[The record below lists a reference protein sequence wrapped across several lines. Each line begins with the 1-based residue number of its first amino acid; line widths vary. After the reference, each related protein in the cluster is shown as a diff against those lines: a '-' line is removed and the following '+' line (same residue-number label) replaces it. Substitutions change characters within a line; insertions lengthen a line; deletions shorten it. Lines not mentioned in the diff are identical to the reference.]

1 MLMLICFSVG
11 QVWAGVGDEFYSFIP
26 YKPSSGAVSDYTL
39 TGTMTIDEMEWTVP
53 GNWYGNGALRLG
65 GKGIEGV
72 DRIITGLSPMGDKIA
87 KIVIN
92 HAGTTSDKITL
103 NAIKVTVA
111 SDADFTEDVEEISL
125 ASGTDFTVSKNT
137 PGATIEI
144 TPAGDYWANAS
155 YYKFAFNITNTN
167 GTNYAFVLNSIQFYS
182 YVDVATPVIYPADN
196 QFSDELEISI
206 NCTTEGADIYY
217 TLDGSDPDANATLYE
232 NPFTITAT
240 TTVKAIAFKE
250 GNGSS
255 VAEATYTKE
264 EPYVLPTGYY
274 LIGQDGW
281 TVDALS
287 ENLLFQENSANSG
300 EYMLTVTLVAG
311 QEIKVVKVEDN
322 TIITWFPDGNDN
334 NYAVDAE
341 HAGEK
346 TIYFRPEGYADWYAF
361 HEGGFF
367 YIAANEPVVAPT
379 EPYTLK
385 FNGTGTSSD
394 SGQSLAA
401 DVAAIFTEDCK
412 DLVASVETADKIFAA
427 RMIAEE
433 KSSLKLGTT
442 SVKGAL
448 EFTLA
453 FPQEVDYI
461 IVNATQYGDNASEIT
476 VNGTAFT
483 LNAGNKVPQDCKF
496 VPSGELSTIK
506 IEQSSS
512 ERLYL
517 RYITIYP
524 KGTAPIEA
532 TISADNIA
540 LGEVETED
548 DVFHKE
554 VTLSV
559 TGANLT
565 SPITYASSNPDVVAV
580 SGELTAEGGELT
592 VVINAPASAAGLA
605 LDETITLTSGETVL
619 TVAVTANVKK
629 VEPAEPLESGYYL
642 IGQNGWDKA
651 ALNENLKFQANI
663 ENEGEYFLNVTLFE
677 NQDIKVVE
685 VASDEIIA
693 WFPAGETPNYTV
705 DASHAGNK
713 TVYFR
718 PEGNLDWVT
727 FHDGGFF
734 YIEANEVIPPAP
746 AGATYKLVTSAD
758 ELVAG
763 AHYVI
768 GTPAGSFM
776 STESNNT
783 NRRITTATVTNDLV
797 TATEAMMVFT
807 LGGDANGWTF
817 ATENY
822 AGTNGYLNAT
832 DATGSNYLKVVAA
845 LDVYAYFSIAI
856 EEGVTTVACTGKDSR
871 HILYQNGTTCFACY
885 NNQTSSQYTKPS
897 LFKMVEGDIP
907 TPDLED
913 GFYLIGQNGWDENA
927 LSADLL
933 FQANTENEG
942 EYLLSVTLEEN
953 QEIKVVEVED
963 NAIKTWFPGGET
975 PNYAV
980 DAEHAGEK
988 VVYFRP
994 EGWNDWYAF
1003 HDGGFFY
1010 IEANAVIPAGAQ
1022 YKLVTSADELVEG
1035 AHYVIGTPAGSF
1047 IATTA
1052 NNNNRKITTATVEN
1066 DIVTAT
1072 DEVMVFTLGGDAEG
1086 WTFATENYLG
1096 DAGYLNATSATGSNN
1111 LKVVA
1116 ALDEYAYFTIAIEE
1130 GVTTVTCT
1138 GKESRNILY
1147 QNGNTCFS
1155 CYNNQTAQQ
1164 YIKPNLYKLV
1174 EGDTPSYP
1182 KYFLKNNWGEGI
1194 EWTWKETTRDDEGIY
1209 HLPNVVYGGTGIN
1222 FNTVADDEGAE
1233 FVEHDNIQIISSSKA
1248 PAKLLLCD
1256 TVNLSLDP
1264 NAKTISAQI
1273 LNTNQDKYTVMGSD
1287 AGLFFDEWQ
1296 EGEHPSKQTD
1306 MTKQEDGTYA
1316 WGREKVI
1323 LFEGIIELQVVKN
1336 HDKTLGC
1343 WPAEKYQLSIPSTA
1357 KYNVTITFNPSTKEV
1372 NATADWAE
1380 DINFMELNLKG
1391 NWDWSE
1397 DNLLLSSND
1406 EKYKAMVF
1414 KHLSAGDHQFK
1425 LVNQANQWFGDKQE
1439 FSRGNSSI
1447 RNIEAVGGEDN
1458 NMILHADVEGDYLFI
1473 WEYETNHLIIQ
1484 FPSIVPT
1491 KKAAHLKGKFSV
1503 SATQQINFS
1512 RGNLQYNYGAEAWY
1526 FAENQYER
1534 LGDANNRF
1542 GENEYNG
1549 TKTYTGS
1556 IDLFGWSSAISE
1568 YGLKASALDADFT
1581 GNFEDWGGLF
1591 TTEDPSREWRTLSK
1605 SEWNYLMNRTNGWT
1619 MAALGPDSIL
1629 GLILFPDEWTAPE
1642 GITIKYA
1649 VPSHVHDPFDIA
1661 DDNLF
1666 TFEQWAS
1673 LEANGAVFLPVNG
1686 ERAGN
1691 IGNTIKNGV
1700 SEVANTMNDLTGW
1713 YCWVSNIEYYG
1724 MYWLSSTTS
1733 EKNADYV
1740 TLPAWSDGPSTST
1753 EEDDYYYKPA
1763 VWSRERRR
1771 GNSVRLVANVV
1782 PPTYTVAGGSTA
1794 IFATAWDETD
1804 TNFDMTLQEDGT
1816 YQLTLSNIELGVSAY
1831 EYKVAEDHSWDVSYP
1846 IIEGNLNA
1854 SFSVEASAFYDIT
1867 FIYYPADAFP
1877 DVPLNANC
1885 EAILTRVGDLP
1896 SAQIKGS
1903 WEPWITPAMTLG
1915 DANAT
1920 ATYTRYL
1927 DAGKTYT
1934 FTIIS
1939 NGDKYGKGQEF
1950 SESTNS
1956 HDNIEKGSGMKLHT
1970 KAAGNY
1976 TFTWTFAT
1984 QSLEIT
1990 FPSSD
1995 DVYNVIGS
2003 DVVFGVDWAYDN
2015 TANEM
2020 SLNTDG
2026 TYSYQIAEIELSAD
2040 VYEYRVVKNHDGDGS
2055 YPEYDNATFP
2065 ITVSGKY
2072 SILFTLDP
2080 TNPDHDAAVNAVPT
2094 LIEPTEIK
2102 PTIQMKGS
2110 WDNWIGTITLTQDNE
2125 NEASWTMKMTQSASE
2140 YEFKMLING
2149 NYRST
2154 GGTITQSSTT
2164 ITNIVA
2170 DEGGN
2175 MKLSVPRTGNYTFTW
2190 TYATNSLTVTYPDD
2204 PTAIGD
2210 VDAEAKAMK
2219 VLREGN
2225 LFIIKGDKIFNA
2237 QGMKVK

>member
-1 MLMLICFSVG
+1 MTVLFAGSMMATDYKLVTSVDDLEADANYIIGNAEDVAGAFMSTATNNNNRKRTDSIDIAEG
-11 QVWAGVGDEFYSFIP
+11 Q
-26 YKPSSGAVSDYTL
+26 L
-39 TGTMTIDEMEWTVP
+39 TATAEV
-53 GNWYGNGALRLG
+53 LVLQLG
-65 GKGIEGV
+65 GEEGKW
-72 DRIITGLSPMGDKIA
+72 TFL
-87 KIVIN
+87 
-92 HAGTTSDKITL
+92 TT
-103 NAIKVTVA
+103 NYM
-111 SDADFTEDVEEISL
+111 
-125 ASGTDFTVSKNT
+125 GTD
-137 PGATIEI
+137 G
-144 TPAGDYWANAS
+144 Y
-155 YYKFAFNITNTN
+155 
-167 GTNYAFVLNSIQFYS
+167 L
-182 YVDVATPVIYPADN
+182 
-196 QFSDELEISI
+196 
-206 NCTTEGADIYY
+206 
-217 TLDGSDPDANATLYE
+217 ANATSGTTNACYVQADACE
-232 NPFTITAT
+232 FTIAFDEN
-240 TTVKAIAFKE
+240 KAVITST
-250 GNGSS
+250 GGNQRNTLRYNNGSS
-255 VAEATYTKE
+255 CFACYAAGNQKDIYLFKEIEGSQTQDPVIIANNIDFGTVYIEADASEYVAEYTLHVTGQNLTDVILVSGSDHVAVSETSLPAAGGSLTLTISAPVGNFAGTVGLASSGLTKTVNITGVVKQKE
-264 EPYVLPTGYY
+264 APIVLPEGAYILRFNGSGSTSDASAKLVADAVFEDDSKAYVESIETVSNLYAGRQIKGDNSNTKFGTSGNAGELAFTLKTPTEVEKIVFCAAMYGDNEGGDGFIVNETETFTLSAGNKEFEDCEWKPTGTISAIDIKQAKASGGRFYLRWIIVYPKASNPDEPAISANDINLGEVTTENDVYHNELELTVQAQNLTEAITFVSSNPDVVAVTGTLDETGGTLTVTIDAPASVAGLDLDETITLTSGEVSKVIAVTALVKRIEPQVLESGYY
-274 LIGQDGW
+274 LIGPDW
-281 TVDALS
+281 TKDVL
-287 ENLLFQENSANSG
+287 NANVKFDVNPANAD
-300 EYMLTVTLVAG
+300 EFMLTTTLVVD
-311 QEIKVVKVEDN
+311 QQIKVVEVASNE
-322 TIITWFPDGNDN
+322 IITWYPDGEGNE
-334 NYAVDAE
+334 YVVDAD

-346 TIYFRPEGYADWYAF
+346 TIYFRPDGQGGDDWYY
-361 HEGGFF
+361 GYFF
-367 YIAANEPVVAPT
+367 IAANEVPPT
-379 EPYTLK
+379 PSTDPYTLT
-385 FNGTGTSSD
+385 FNGTGSEGDSS
-394 SGQSLAA
+394 SSYPNS
-401 DVAAIFTEDCK
+401 VEAIFTEDCQSY
-412 DLVASVETADKIFAA
+412 VASVETASNIYAA
-427 RMIAEE
+427 RIIDNNT
-433 KSSLKLGTT
+433 SSLKFGT
-442 SVKGAL
+442 SSKQGEL
-448 EFTLA
+448 SFTLA
-453 FPQEVDYI
+453 TPTYVESIV
-461 IVNATQYGDNASEIT
+461 VNATQYGNNASEIT
-476 VNGTAFT
+476 INGSAFT
-483 LNAGNKVPQDCKF
+483 LNAGNKKPQNCEITPEGL
-496 VPSGELSTIK
+496 VSTIT
-506 IEQSSS
+506 ITQSSS

-517 RYITIYP
+517 RYITITP
-524 KGTAPIEA
+524 KSVDPTAPVIA
-532 TISADNIA
+532 ASNIA
-540 LGEVETED
+540 LGDVTTPNDVYHVE
-548 DVFHKE
+548 KE
-554 VTLSV
+554 LTV
-559 TGANLT
+559 TGQNLT
-565 SPITYASSNPDVVAV
+565 EAITFVSSNPDVVAV
-580 SGELTAEGGELT
+580 AGTLDETGGTLT
-592 VVINAPASAAGLA
+592 VTIDAPASVAGLD
-605 LDETITLTSGETVL
+605 LDETITLTSGEVSK
-619 TVAVTANVKK
+619 VVSVTAHVQK
-629 VEPAEPLESGYYL
+629 ESVLANGYYL
-642 IGQNGWDKA
+642 IGQNGWD
-651 ALNENLKFQANI
+651 
-663 ENEGEYFLNVTLFE
+663 
-677 NQDIKVVE
+677 
-685 VASDEIIA
+685 
-693 WFPAGETPNYTV
+693 
-705 DASHAGNK
+705 
-713 TVYFR
+713 
-718 PEGNLDWVT
+718 
-727 FHDGGFF
+727 
-734 YIEANEVIPPAP
+734 
-746 AGATYKLVTSAD
+746 
-758 ELVAG
+758 
-763 AHYVI
+763 
-768 GTPAGSFM
+768 
-776 STESNNT
+776 
-783 NRRITTATVTNDLV
+783 
-797 TATEAMMVFT
+797 
-807 LGGDANGWTF
+807 
-817 ATENY
+817 
-822 AGTNGYLNAT
+822 
-832 DATGSNYLKVVAA
+832 VAA
-845 LDVYAYFSIAI
+845 L
-856 EEGVTTVACTGKDSR
+856 
-871 HILYQNGTTCFACY
+871 
-885 NNQTSSQYTKPS
+885 
-897 LFKMVEGDIP
+897 
-907 TPDLED
+907 
-913 GFYLIGQNGWDENA
+913 
-927 LSADLL
+927 SANLL
-933 FQANTENEG
+933 FVENTATSG
-942 EYLLSVTLEEN
+942 EYMLTTTLAEN
-953 QEIKVVEVED
+953 DEIKVVRVEND
-963 NAIKTWFPGGET
+963 AIAEWFPGGDAA
-975 PNYAV
+975 NYVV
-980 DAEHAGEK
+980 DAAHAGEAK
-988 VVYFRP
+988 TIYFKP
-994 EGWNDWYAF
+994 SYQSDWAAF
-1003 HDGGFFY
+1003 GGYFF
-1010 IEANAVIPAGAQ
+1010 IEANPVLTGD
-1022 YKLVTSADELVEG
+1022 YFVKVTE
-1035 AHYVIGTPAGSF
+1035 TPADWSGDYLIVYEAESVAFDGSLETLDAAHNTIDVTIENES
-1047 IATTA
+1047 IAADTK
-1052 NNNNRKITTATVEN
+1052 NMNSI
-1066 DIVTAT
+1066 
-1072 DEVMVFTLGGDAEG
+1072 
-1086 WTFATENYLG
+1086 
-1096 DAGYLNATSATGSNN
+1096 
-1111 LKVVA
+1111 
-1116 ALDEYAYFTIAIEE
+1116 FTIAAVDGGGYSIKAANGKYIGVGTYSNGLKQSDNVYVHNAPALE
-1130 GVTTVTCT
+1130 GDD
-1138 GKESRNILY
+1138 NHAILSISNEDWAGDMILNFNSNSSDKRFRY
-1147 QNGNTCFS
+1147 YKNGS
-1155 CYNNQTAQQ
+1155 QKVIA
-1164 YIKPNLYKLV
+1164 LYKL
-1174 EGDTPSYP
+1174 EITPVYP
-1182 KYFLKNNWGEGI
+1182 TYYLKNNWGEGI
-1194 EWTWKETTRDDEGIY
+1194 EWTWKETTRDEEGIY

-1233 FVEHDNIQIISSSKA
+1233 FIEHNNIQIISSSKA

-1425 LVNQANQWFGDKQE
+1425 LVNQANQWFGDKQK

-1473 WEYETNHLIIQ
+1473 WEFETNHLIIQ
-1484 FPSIVPT
+1484 FPSIVPD

-1713 YCWVSNIEYYG
+1713 YCWVSAIEYYG

-1740 TLPAWSDGPSTST
+1740 ILPAWSDGPSTST

-1794 IFATAWDETD
+1794 IFATAWDATD
-1804 TNFDMTLQEDGT
+1804 TNFDMTLQADGT
-1816 YQLTLSNIELGVSAY
+1816 YQLTLSNIQLGVGTY
-1831 EYKVAEDHSWDVSYP
+1831 EYEVDEDHMRYVSYP
-1846 IIEGNLNA
+1846 VLEGDLKA
-1854 SFSVEASAFYDIT
+1854 SFSVDRSAIYDIT
-1867 FIYYPADAFP
+1867 FIYYPAEAFP
-1877 DVPLNANC
+1877 DYPLNANC
-1885 EAILTRVGDLP
+1885 EAVATPVDDLP

-1903 WEPWITPAMTLG
+1903 WEPWVTPAMTLG
-1915 DANAT
+1915 DGNAT

-1970 KAAGNY
+1970 NAAGDY

-2003 DVVFGVDWAYDN
+2003 AVVFGVDWAVDN
-2015 TANEM
+2015 TANAM
-2020 SLNTDG
+2020 VLNPDG
-2026 TYSYQIAEIELSAD
+2026 TYSYEIASVELSAD
-2040 VYEYRVVKNHDGDGS
+2040 VYEYRVVKNHDWDGS

-2065 ITVSGKY
+2065 ITESGKY

-2080 TNPDHDAAVNAVPT
+2080 TNPDHDDAVNAYPT
-2094 LIEPTEIK
+2094 LLEPTETK
-2102 PTIQMKGS
+2102 PTVQMKGS
-2110 WDNWIGTITLTQDNE
+2110 WDNWDGTITLTQDNE

-2140 YEFKMLING
+2140 YQFKMLING

-2154 GGTITQSSTT
+2154 GGTITESSPT
-2164 ITNIVA
+2164 IANIVA
-2170 DEGGN
+2170 DADDN

-2190 TYATNSLTVTYPDD
+2190 EYATNSLTVTYPGN
-2204 PTAIGD
+2204 PTAVDD
-2210 VDAEAKAMK
+2210 VDAETKAMK

-2237 QGMKVK
+2237 QGMMVK